1 MVSDL
6 MVVFDCLDGLQ
17 MRGSIRWQEFRW
29 QELHVLAES
38 RKQEYGYYNINLL
51 GSRLVHFL
59 PKWGKQRAQ
68 VGQARYPTW
77 ASTLPH
83 LGTFA
88 ARMLPICPQHGRLR
102 LGLSRILLV
111 HLFAMNQDYLSLPV

>member
-6 MVVFDCLDGLQ
+6 MVVFNCLDGLQ

-77 ASTLPH
+77 ASTLPQ
-83 LGTFA
+83 
-88 ARMLPICPQHGRLR
+88 MGRFCTL
-102 LGLSRILLV
+102 
-111 HLFAMNQDYLSLPV
+111 

>member
-29 QELHVLAES
+29 QELHVLAEF

-51 GSRLVHFL
+51 GSRLAPFL

-77 ASTLPH
+77 ASTLPQ
-83 LGTFA
+83 
-88 ARMLPICPQHGRLR
+88 MGRFCTL
-102 LGLSRILLV
+102 
-111 HLFAMNQDYLSLPV
+111 

>member
-29 QELHVLAES
+29 QEFRWQELHVLAES
-38 RKQEYGYYNINLL
+38 RKQKYGCYNINLL
-51 GSRLVHFL
+51 GSRLAHFL

-68 VGQARYPTW
+68 VGQARCPTW
-77 ASTLPH
+77 ASTLPQ
-83 LGTFA
+83 LGRFCT
-88 ARMLPICPQHGRLR
+88 L
-102 LGLSRILLV
+102 
-111 HLFAMNQDYLSLPV
+111 

>member
-17 MRGSIRWQEFRW
+17 MRGSIRWQE
-29 QELHVLAES
+29 LHVLAEF

-51 GSRLVHFL
+51 GSRLAPFL

-68 VGQARYPTW
+68 VGQAACPSG
-77 ASTLPH
+77 ASTLPNMGKH
-83 LGTFA
+83 VAPDG
-88 ARMLPICPQHGRLR
+88 Q
-102 LGLSRILLV
+102 IL
-111 HLFAMNQDYLSLPV
+111 YSLTGS

>member
-17 MRGSIRWQEFRW
+17 MRGSIRWQE
-29 QELHVLAES
+29 LHVLAES
-38 RKQEYGYYNINLL
+38 RKQKYGCYNINLL
-51 GSRLVHFL
+51 GSRLASFL

-77 ASTLPH
+77 ASTLLH
-83 LGTFA
+83 LGMVA
-88 ARMLPICPQHGRLR
+88 ARMLPICPRYGKLR

-111 HLFAMNQDYLSLPV
+111 HLFETNQDYLSLPFGGG

>member
-17 MRGSIRWQEFRW
+17 IRGSIRWQEFRW

-38 RKQEYGYYNINLL
+38 RKQKYGCYNINLL
-51 GSRLVHFL
+51 GSRLASFL
-59 PKWGKQRAQ
+59 PIRGKQRAQ

-77 ASTLPH
+77 ASTLPQ
-83 LGTFA
+83 LGRFCT
-88 ARMLPICPQHGRLR
+88 L
-102 LGLSRILLV
+102 
-111 HLFAMNQDYLSLPV
+111 